1 MAHPITCVLASSG
14 NGESSRQFAP
24 WTIEQTVKM
33 STYMFPSP
41 KVDHLNRNSEIG
53 KKVPPLGNGKSARV
67 SRQDQN
73 LKKCGTRKLL
83 LSFAV
88 SDSFQLKQAPL
99 AGAYGSPDA
108 DVRCTS

>member
-1 MAHPITCVLASSG
+1 VLASSG

-41 KVDHLNRNSEIG
+41 GLTISTATAKLLRKFRHSETASPHVCPAKI
-53 KKVPPLGNGKSARV
+53 KI
-67 SRQDQN
+67 
-73 LKKCGTRKLL
+73 LKTTEPRKLL
-83 LSFAV
+83 LSFTL
-88 SDSFQLKQAPL
+88 SESFGRCLRL
-99 AGAYGSPDA
+99 PDA